1 MSEPVLLHERRE
13 GYRVLTLNRP
23 KQLNAFDAALHVAM
37 RAALDDI
44 EADRDCRAV
53 LLTGAGRAFCAGQ
66 DLSAVDLPGP
76 DRPAASVDLGRTI
89 DVDYNPM
96 LKRLRALPMPV
107 VCAVNG
113 MAAGGGANVA
123 LACDIVLAAR
133 SAQFLQAFAKI
144 GLIPDCG
151 GTWLLPQ
158 LAGPARA
165 RGMALLAEPISA
177 ETAERWGL
185 IWKVVDDAT
194 LNGEAHELCARLAK
208 GPTGAYA
215 AMKRALDAAT
225 TSPFAQQLDVERD
238 MQRELGRAPDFTEG
252 VRAFLEKRPA
262 QFRGVA

>member
-1 MSEPVLLHERRE
+1 MSEPALLVDKRD

-23 KQLNAFDAALHVAM
+23 KQLNAFDASLHDAM
-37 RAALDDI
+37 RAALDDL
-44 EADRDCRAV
+44 EADRSCRAI

-76 DRPAASVDLGRTI
+76 DRPANAVDLGRTI
-89 DVDYNPM
+89 EEDYNPM
-96 LKRLRALPMPV
+96 LRRLRALPMPV

-113 MAAGGGANVA
+113 MAAGGGANIA

-151 GTWLLPQ
+151 GTWLLPH

-165 RGMALLAEPISA
+165 RGMALLAEPITA

-185 IWKVVDDAT
+185 IWKVCDDET
-194 LNGEAHELCARLAK
+194 LMGEAHTLCERLAK
-208 GPTGAYA
+208 GPTSAYA
-215 AMKRALDAAT
+215 ATKRTLDAALT
-225 TSPFAQQLDVERD
+225 NTFEAQVDLERD
-238 MQRELGRAPDFTEG
+238 TQRAMGREHDFGEG
-252 VRAFLEKRPA
+252 VRAFPEKRPA
-262 QFRGVA
+262 KFRGAN